1 MIYEPEIWDT
11 LAWGLGI
18 VGLFVCVWGI
28 RRK

>member
-1 MIYEPEIWDT
+1 MIYEPEIWDV

-28 RRK
+28 RK